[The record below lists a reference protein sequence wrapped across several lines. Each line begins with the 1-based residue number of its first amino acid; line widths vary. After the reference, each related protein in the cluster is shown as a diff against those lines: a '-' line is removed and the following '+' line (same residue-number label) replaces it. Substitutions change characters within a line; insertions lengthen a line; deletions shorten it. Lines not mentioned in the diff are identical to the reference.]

1 MYKTILV
8 HLNDERRVRSVM
20 GPALAIANRFN
31 AHLIGLYVYPAM
43 PTAPPVTM
51 PYGGGI
57 LSSLAHQAKEEA
69 ERIHKAFEE
78 AASGHQIVPE
88 WRTVKAS
95 HSDLAAIAM
104 DHARA
109 ADLVIASQTD
119 PDWDLSPVLDFP
131 ERLSLECGRP
141 VLVVPRVG
149 AYGEVGKRVVIA
161 WKNRRESARAV
172 FDAMPLL
179 IGAESVKILT
189 IEGGRHNDADSLPDT
204 EIAAALARHGCRV
217 TTQRSVSPETSVA
230 DEILNRVADD
240 ASDLLVMGAYGH
252 SRFRELVFGGV
263 TRGIAQHMTVPTLLS
278 H

>member
-8 HLNDERRVRSVM
+8 HLNDERRVGSVM
-20 GPALAIANRFN
+20 GAALTIAARTS
-31 AHLIGLYVYPAM
+31 AHVIGLYVYPAM

-51 PYGGGI
+51 PYGGSI

-69 ERIHKAFEE
+69 ERIHRAFEE
-78 AASGHQIVPE
+78 ACRGQPIVPE
-88 WRTVKAS
+88 WRTVKAA
-95 HSDLAAIAM
+95 HADLGAVVM

-131 ERLSLECGRP
+131 ERLALECGRP
-141 VLVVPRVG
+141 VLIVPRVG
-149 AYGEVGKRVVIA
+149 GYKTIGERVLIA
-161 WKNRRESARAV
+161 WKNKRESARAV
-172 FDAMPLL
+172 FDALPLL
-179 IGAESVKILT
+179 TGAQSVKILT
-189 IEGGRHNDADSLPDT
+189 IEGGRHNDADTLPDT
-204 EIAAALARHGCRV
+204 EIAAALARHGCKV

-240 ASDLLVMGAYGH
+240 GADLLVMGAYGH

-263 TRGIAQHMTVPTLLS
+263 TRGIAQHMTVPTLFS

>member
-8 HLNDERRVRSVM
+8 HLNDERRARSLM
-20 GPALAIANRFN
+20 ASALSIATRFN
-31 AHLIGLYVYPAM
+31 AHLVGLYVYPAM
-43 PTAPPVTM
+43 PAVPPVAM
-51 PYGGGI
+51 PYGGGV
-57 LSSLAHQAKEEA
+57 LSGLVTAAKEEA
-69 ERIHKAFEE
+69 ERIHKIFEE
-78 AASGHQIVPE
+78 TTAGQPIVPE

-131 ERLSLECGRP
+131 ERMALESGRP
-141 VLVVPRVG
+141 VLIVPRVG
-149 AYGEVGKRVVIA
+149 SYTTIGERIMIA
-161 WKNRRESARAV
+161 WNNKRKSARAT

-179 IGAESVKILT
+179 TQAETVRILT
-189 IEGGRHNDADSLPDT
+189 IEAKASDADKLPDT
-204 EIAAALARHGCRV
+204 EIAASMARHGVKV
-217 TTQRSVSPETSVA
+217 TSQHSVAPETSVA
-230 DEILNRVADD
+230 DEILNRVADE
-240 ASDLLVMGAYGH
+240 SIDLLVMGAYGH

-263 TRGIAQHMTVPTLLS
+263 TRGITHHMTVPTLFS